1 MRIRSLALTIIAA
14 AWTAV
19 IPAMASEYVMRTHSD
34 PREEPTVL
42 RVVAPGTTLYSDVPE
57 EIVLD
62 LDGDGV
68 DDVWVTMISSV
79 TKTPLT
85 GFETTT
91 QLRVTARHGV
101 AVGVSGPM
109 QPGDAILRGDQFYR
123 SVSLARFQ
131 GNARTEFFFGSWVR
145 GPEEMAGILP
155 VRLIGDDGVY
165 LGYLSLELDGYGN
178 VSRLS
183 HALTMEPMAKLE
195 IPENAMDMA
204 PVLIPAVEDTAPM
217 RDDAPSTMPSDWRIA
232 MN

>member
-1 MRIRSLALTIIAA
+1 MRIRPFVLTIVAA

-19 IPAMASEYVMRTHSD
+19 LPAMASEYVMRTHSD
-34 PREEPTVL
+34 PRDEPTAL
-42 RVVAPGTTLYSDVPE
+42 RVVALGATMYSDVPE
-57 EIVLD
+57 ELVLD

-68 DDVWVTMISSV
+68 DDVWVTLISSV

-85 GFETTT
+85 GFETATD
-91 QLRVTARHGV
+91 LRVTARHGV

-131 GNARTEFFFGSWVR
+131 GNARTQFFLGSWVR

-155 VRLIGDDGVY
+155 LRLIGEDGVY
-165 LGYLSLELDGYGN
+165 LGFLAIELDGYGN
-178 VSRLS
+178 VTQLS
-183 HALTMEPMAKLE
+183 HALSIDPMAKLE
-195 IPENAMDMA
+195 IPENAMDML
-204 PVLIPAVEDTAPM
+204 PVPMPAVEDAAPM
-217 RDDAPSTMPSDWRIA
+217 GNDTPSTMPADSRIA